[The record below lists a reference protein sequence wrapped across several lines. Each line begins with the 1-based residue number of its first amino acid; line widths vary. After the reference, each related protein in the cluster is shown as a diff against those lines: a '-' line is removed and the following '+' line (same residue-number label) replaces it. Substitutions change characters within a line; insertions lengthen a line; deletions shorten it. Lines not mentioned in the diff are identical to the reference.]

1 MQANKKENEMTE
13 AEIMELINLKR
24 RSLEDYKGMKTASA
38 TTVKVLEDEI
48 KTLEISLA
56 RASAPKPTGQKKIF
70 LDECAG

>member
-1 MQANKKENEMTE
+1 MTE

-24 RSLEDYKGMKTASA
+24 STLEEYRGKAVSA
-38 TTVKVLEDEI
+38 TTLKVLEDEI

-56 RASAPKPTGQKKIF
+56 KASAPKPATGQKKIF

>member
-1 MQANKKENEMTE
+1 MTQ

-24 RSLEDYKGMKTASA
+24 STLEEYKGKAVSA
-38 TTVKVLEDEI
+38 TTLKVLEDEV

-56 RASAPKPTGQKKIF
+56 KASAPKPTGQKKIF